1 MGQSEKTEEEKEQEQ
16 FDEKDAQENVSVQDG
31 TDETQEQSKIEDDRS
46 DMQEQET
53 QDKENQDLFA
63 GFVDVIKSK
72 FEDHNINI
80 IMGDYVRQNN
90 GVVAGEKARFR
101 NTDFT
106 GRGRKEKSD
115 LKKSG
120 KKRREFLFDD
130 ENKICKWMKENFGN
144 HNFLWMITLAVFHD
158 MPYSWIKA
166 NARLLKR
173 REVFETQSENNSDEI
188 IPKDELLKNIG
199 AFTYM
204 DSIIL
209 NGGEVEAEF
218 VGFVDENAAET
229 ILKIVWMQF
238 TDYRDGLLDWV
249 KLFAYQG
256 EWIQS
261 SAAIQAISFTAK
273 LDYFYFETHML
284 QRLVSDDNIVALSKI
299 MYLIAQ
305 NEKYTDYINKIAKHW
320 GTLGKCSYLLT
331 ALSVAQK
338 NHWSVQE
345 IEPIMS
351 KYIDGTINAVRKSW
365 LEDYLQNF
373 PIMFVLGENRSSY
386 YKAMISAVYKQLHM
400 ETKGRGN
407 IQRQNAEQIFL
418 MMVETDYEYTRVVR
432 DNEREMLLIN
442 MLFIKN
448 QYAQMLADL
457 WIQLWKRH
465 SIHAQVKNM
474 IITYWKQKCDRD
486 FGYERQMGQ
495 FLRKIAVSER
505 EIQVIYKKV
514 LGGKIYGYSS

>member
-1 MGQSEKTEEEKEQEQ
+1 M
-16 FDEKDAQENVSVQDG
+16 
-31 TDETQEQSKIEDDRS
+31 
-46 DMQEQET
+46 
-53 QDKENQDLFA
+53 
-63 GFVDVIKSK
+63 
-72 FEDHNINI
+72 
-80 IMGDYVRQNN
+80 
-90 GVVAGEKARFR
+90 
-101 NTDFT
+101 
-106 GRGRKEKSD
+106 
-115 LKKSG
+115 
-120 KKRREFLFDD
+120 
-130 ENKICKWMKENFGN
+130 
-144 HNFLWMITLAVFHD
+144 
-158 MPYSWIKA
+158 
-166 NARLLKR
+166 
-173 REVFETQSENNSDEI
+173 
-188 IPKDELLKNIG
+188 
-199 AFTYM
+199 
-204 DSIIL
+204 
-209 NGGEVEAEF
+209 
-218 VGFVDENAAET
+218 
-229 ILKIVWMQF
+229 
-238 TDYRDGLLDWV
+238 

-273 LDYFYFETHML
+273 LDYYYFETHML

-418 MMVETDYEYTRVVR
+418 MIMNIPE
-432 DNEREMLLIN
+432 
-442 MLFIKN
+442 
-448 QYAQMLADL
+448 
-457 WIQLWKRH
+457 
-465 SIHAQVKNM
+465 
-474 IITYWKQKCDRD
+474 
-486 FGYERQMGQ
+486 
-495 FLRKIAVSER
+495 
-505 EIQVIYKKV
+505 
-514 LGGKIYGYSS
+514 